1 MKNVKSLSRESLIEI
16 VGNVRD
22 LLFMDEEET
31 GMVFDPDKEWD
42 SPEVL
47 SQIAETLN
55 RHGLRP
61 SEVVPVESNGK
72 AAFEVSI
79 QRTGYGATT
88 LVVHAG
94 SEEEAEMLAL
104 EKARDHE
111 FTEKSAE
118 YEAES
123 VVKVKKAGKNGR
135 CPSGG

>member
-1 MKNVKSLSRESLIEI
+1 MKNPKSLSRESLIEI

-47 SQIAETLN
+47 SQIAETLD

-61 SEVVPVESNGK
+61 SEVVPVESTNGK

-79 QRTGYGATT
+79 LRTGFGATT
-88 LVVHAG
+88 LVIHAG

-111 FTEKSAE
+111 FVEKSSE

-123 VVKVKKAGKNGR
+123 VVKVKKTGK
-135 CPSGG
+135 CATGG

>member
-79 QRTGYGATT
+79 LRTGFGATT
-88 LVVHAG
+88 LVIHAG

-111 FTEKSAE
+111 FTERSSE